1 MVFVHSPGH
10 PVRRC
15 AGPPFWPAC
24 CLSPGRSEPCACR
37 WRPQPRPAL
46 TLRFLPT
53 VGSRRSRRR
62 AAWSLR
68 VTYSFRI
75 KEPELKKPEIS
86 KKKKKNETT
95 RFLLNSLS
103 SASDKSVDKIRV
115 QFVFFVFLLMGKVDF
130 LLTSENLA
138 TFLSGSIV
146 QQMFIHSYLIF

>member
-1 MVFVHSPGH
+1 MADIYNPDPHVPARPSAGHVALSCTDKAALASAEVLQRLTSFVWGFFFFLVFVHSPGH

-15 AGPPFWPAC
+15 AGPPFWPVC

-75 KEPELKKPEIS
+75 KEPELKEPEIS
-86 KKKKKNETT
+86 KKKKKKMKPQ
-95 RFLLNSLS
+95 
-103 SASDKSVDKIRV
+103 D
-115 QFVFFVFLLMGKVDF
+115 
-130 LLTSENLA
+130 
-138 TFLSGSIV
+138 
-146 QQMFIHSYLIF
+146 SY